1 MLDPHARLKG
11 YDLSDKVGTVQL
23 VAVRIAVRE
32 PSQLTVSVWK
42 VELGP
47 VVWID
52 TMYPVI
58 GEPPVKGA
66 DQEIMTSRPLITV
79 EGTAG

>member
-1 MLDPHARLKG
+1 MLDPHTRLKG
-11 YDLSDKVGTVQL
+11 YDLSDKVGTEQL

-32 PSQLTVSVWK
+32 PSQYTVSVWK

-47 VVWID
+47 AVWMD

-58 GEPPVKGA
+58 GDPPVAGA
-66 DQEIMTSRPLITV
+66 VQEIVTLGPLTTV